1 MRFDDLFADL
11 EAQASAQ
18 AQRELW
24 DEAQE
29 LSRAERGR
37 LDLGDRLRAGRQWR
51 LRLAGGHGCAGRLLR
66 VEADCLVLD
75 QGGEQWCLQL
85 AAVRSALAEG
95 PGSQEGAGVGIAP
108 ATGAAAQLE
117 RGGQSLRAM
126 LRRASRHRPPVKA
139 LVDDGSVYSARLMQ
153 VGQDHAELRGDEGT
167 LVLGLAGVSAWVL
180 EPLSGALGG

>member
-75 QGGEQWCLQL
+75 QGGEQWCL
-85 AAVRSALAEG
+85 RW
-95 PGSQEGAGVGIAP
+95 PPFAP
-108 ATGAAAQLE
+108 
-117 RGGQSLRAM
+117 RW
-126 LRRASRHRPPVKA
+126 RRARAPRRAQASASGRRRAQRRSSYCPPDMMSRRVFARPRMRSKYAVW
-139 LVDDGSVYSARLMQ
+139 M
-153 VGQDHAELRGDEGT
+153 
-167 LVLGLAGVSAWVL
+167 
-180 EPLSGALGG
+180 

>member
-1 MRFDDLFADL
+1 MDACCHAVKAYDAGMRFDDLFADL

-18 AQRELW
+18 TQRELW

-95 PGSQEGAGVGIAP
+95 SENVRCGPASATVRAPLVKVATHPPVLSYTSVWFVPDVAVTTNSSDDVKKDVVVGISSPKTARAP
-108 ATGAAAQLE
+108 P
-117 RGGQSLRAM
+117 
-126 LRRASRHRPPVKA
+126 RRAK
-139 LVDDGSVYSARLMQ
+139 MCNM
-153 VGQDHAELRGDEGT
+153 T
-167 LVLGLAGVSAWVL
+167 
-180 EPLSGALGG
+180 